1 MAAPDPAPSMADM
14 LAEFSVSHT
23 WEMLGVMAAVTIL
36 GAGIPA
42 ILNRFSERR
51 AAQFA
56 SLPIYLTV
64 LPGVTSSVVL
74 AYLLFFTNENL
85 FRLSGG
91 WALLLPPFWMLG
103 SLFLFSKIVE
113 FDEVPGFDR
122 LRGLFGVAALSLVT
136 LLILDRF
143 RILVIF
149 YIGPLGGL
157 IAFLLLFIGFK
168 LAIRRAFGN
177 RAESLEEQLRRS

>member
-1 MAAPDPAPSMADM
+1 MAAPDQAPSMADM
-14 LAEFSVSHT
+14 LADFSVSHT
-23 WEMLGVMAAVTIL
+23 WEMLVVMTVITVL

-56 SLPIYLTV
+56 ALPIYLTV

-91 WALLLPPFWMLG
+91 WALFLPPFWMLA
-103 SLFLFSKIVE
+103 SLFLFSKVVE
-113 FDEVPGFDR
+113 FDRVPGFDR
-122 LRGLFGVAALSLVT
+122 LRGLFGVAILSLVT

-149 YIGPLGGL
+149 YIGPVGGL
-157 IAFLLLFIGFK
+157 IAFLILFVAFK
-168 LAIRRAFGN
+168 LAIRKAFGT
-177 RAESLEEQLRRS
+177 RSATLEEQLGA